1 MKKFE
6 VYKNIRK
13 QAVIFGLP
21 ISLFALM
28 MASILP
34 SLLIIIFSF
43 SFGMIIGILI
53 FNAAL
58 YIGLVQENVEN
69 RIDQKQSTAQIKE
82 CSYQVVGIILIT
94 NKYQS
99 STIFKKKAYFE
110 IRCIP

>member
-1 MKKFE
+1 MKKYE

-28 MASILP
+28 MVSILA

-43 SFGMIIGILI
+43 SFAMIIGILI

-58 YIGLVQENVEN
+58 YVALT
-69 RIDQKQSTAQIKE
+69 RITSNPQLLQMAKAFPR
-82 CSYQVVGIILIT
+82 IIS
-94 NKYQS
+94 N
-99 STIFKKKAYFE
+99 KKKSGFDYE
-110 IRCIP
+110 QD

>member
-6 VYKNIRK
+6 IYKNIRK

-28 MASILP
+28 MCAILA

-43 SFGMIIGILI
+43 SFGIIIGLLV

-58 YIGLVQENVEN
+58 YIALT
-69 RIDQKQSTAQIKE
+69 RITHNPQLFQMAK
-82 CSYQVVGIILIT
+82 GFPRIIS
-94 NKYQS
+94 NKRNSGFNYEQD
-99 STIFKKKAYFE
+99 
-110 IRCIP
+110 